1 MAPSMRSTASAVLST
16 LVWAG
21 SSLADTVLYNSLD
34 EFNALAK
41 SSKGFPSQKF
51 RSSDVTAPVFH
62 VNTFN
67 HSAVDDAGYIFMGSV
82 YGKMGAGPMIFDA
95 KDLSL
100 VYADQHYDN
109 AYTSQSQTI
118 NGTRYLVFWEGV
130 HNRGHA
136 NGYGL
141 VFNENYDLVYN
152 VTASGYEEATL
163 ADMHEMRITDDSSAL
178 FTTYWSIPW
187 NCTSLGGDADGLLMD
202 SGFQE
207 VDLATN
213 KVLFSWAATDHFDVG
228 DTYAR
233 YGSGFGVSDNSG
245 FDFFH
250 INSVDKTDDGNYLIS
265 SRHLSLISLISG
277 KDGHPIWVLGGR
289 RNQFLDL
296 SDGGATNFGWQHDAR
311 FYKNQS
317 HITMFDNH
325 GEQTGPCAPS
335 GCKTRGLHLE
345 IDTEGMTARIVQ
357 EYFHPERI
365 NSGAMGG
372 FHSLDNGNVIIG
384 WGYNPGYVEYT
395 PDGKPVMDIQRG
407 KLGEGFQAD
416 LFAYR
421 VSKHD
426 WTGRPR
432 WLPSAAI
439 DAPHR
444 TTENATVY
452 LSWNGATDIASWV
465 VVGFPIPF
473 APVSFVPANMTQLAS
488 QYANTL
494 DGHQNVIAIANRTG
508 FETEIFLGGDKK
520 HRYMAA
526 AALAADGTILGST
539 FVIDVASGQPCLMAS
554 HVTSI
559 WPVADDTM
567 TKFVLVGMIIG
578 AIATISTLG
587 RWFWRRRY
595 HLHAWDS
602 GSSGSAKYERL
613 EPEERRID

>member
-1 MAPSMRSTASAVLST
+1 MAPSVRSTASAVLAT
-16 LVWAG
+16 LAWAG
-21 SSLADTVLYNSLD
+21 SSLADTS
-34 EFNALAK
+34 
-41 SSKGFPSQKF
+41 F

-109 AYTSQSQTI
+109 AYTSQSQVV

-163 ADMHEMRITDDSSAL
+163 ADMHEMRLTDDSTAL

-187 NCTSLGGDADGLLMD
+187 NCTSLGGDSDGLLMD

-207 VDLATN
+207 
-213 KVLFSWAATDHFDVG
+213 
-228 DTYAR
+228 
-233 YGSGFGVSDNSG
+233 
-245 FDFFH
+245 
-250 INSVDKTDDGNYLIS
+250 TDDGNYLIS
-265 SRHLSLISLISG
+265 SRHLSLLALISG
-277 KDGHPIWVLGGR
+277 QDGHPIWVLGGR

-296 SDGGATNFGWQHDAR
+296 SDGKATNFGWQHDAR

-325 GEQTGPCAPS
+325 GEQTGPCAPG

-357 EYFHPERI
+357 QYFHPERI

-372 FHSLDNGNVIIG
+372 LHSLDNGNVIIG

-465 VVGFPIPF
+465 V
-473 APVSFVPANMTQLAS
+473 
-488 QYANTL
+488 
-494 DGHQNVIAIANRTG
+494 
-508 FETEIFLGGDKK
+508 IFLGGSAK

-559 WPVADDTM
+559 WPEADDTM
-567 TKFVLVGMIIG
+567 TKFILVGMIIG

-595 HLHAWDS
+595 HLHAWDT
-602 GSSGSAKYERL
+602 GSSSIAKYERL